1 MITNKK
7 HLFVLLNKRF
17 LLVIFTYVG
26 YLDIM
31 KSGDNMRKKEDL
43 RILKTKAC
51 LYRGLMN
58 LMKTKPFEDI
68 KISEICKESLINR
81 STFYDHFN
89 DKYEL
94 IESLMNDMRKE
105 LVEKLNKSIKT
116 NNIKEYYIE
125 LMKILLDHIK
135 SNIDI
140 YSSAIKINS
149 NSIARDMMTEVVITS
164 ATKEIDERYENKS
177 DIPTKAIVLYYASGI
192 INIIIE
198 SINNKKQFDTKE
210 LIHIIDELT
219 PDLNYF
225 IAINN

>member
-149 NSIARDMMTEVVITS
+149 NSIARDMMTEVIITS

-177 DIPTKAIVLYYASGI
+177 DIPTKTIVLYYASGI